1 MRRLTW
7 SPDGLLLACPS
18 GEINPPPVNKEDKDD
33 IKSDNVKMETNV
45 KLDLVDS
52 KNEALPVCE
61 TFNHLH
67 DKRNPSVSYEN
78 FRKIIIKFGERFF
91 KKRNCFCIFTRGNLR
106 DPTLMIP
113 TKEATMVTR
122 WSPKLFELRPDVQ
135 SNIFNLDYFML
146 FAVSTTDSVTIYETQ
161 QMQPVA
167 KITDIHYANMTD
179 MSWAPNGK
187 SLFVSSR
194 DG

>member
-1 MRRLTW
+1 
-7 SPDGLLLACPS
+7 
-18 GEINPPPVNKEDKDD
+18 
-33 IKSDNVKMETNV
+33 
-45 KLDLVDS
+45 
-52 KNEALPVCE
+52 
-61 TFNHLH
+61 
-67 DKRNPSVSYEN
+67 
-78 FRKIIIKFGERFF
+78 
-91 KKRNCFCIFTRGNLR
+91 
-106 DPTLMIP
+106 
-113 TKEATMVTR
+113 MVTR
-122 WSPKLFELRPDVQ
+122 WSPKLYELRPDVQ

>member
-1 MRRLTW
+1 
-7 SPDGLLLACPS
+7 
-18 GEINPPPVNKEDKDD
+18 
-33 IKSDNVKMETNV
+33 
-45 KLDLVDS
+45 
-52 KNEALPVCE
+52 
-61 TFNHLH
+61 
-67 DKRNPSVSYEN
+67 
-78 FRKIIIKFGERFF
+78 
-91 KKRNCFCIFTRGNLR
+91 
-106 DPTLMIP
+106 
-113 TKEATMVTR
+113 
-122 WSPKLFELRPDVQ
+122 
-135 SNIFNLDYFML
+135 ML